1 MENVLIE
8 FADGSELGMDLR
20 ALESRIRLE
29 MYSTDC
35 PNGPKETRCGFG
47 DVKERLLGE
56 DNQLHEHR
64 NPTEVS
70 VAPEGH

>member
-1 MENVLIE
+1 MAHCSAGRIYRVPCFGLDNGMENVLIE

-35 PNGPKETRCGFG
+35 PNGPKETRCG
-47 DVKERLLGE
+47 L
-56 DNQLHEHR
+56 
-64 NPTEVS
+64 
-70 VAPEGH
+70 AM